1 MPYPLERFRG
11 IFPAALTMFDRDNNF
26 DEDATARH
34 WEWLIE
40 NQKADGLVI
49 TGTSGEFIALSD
61 EERLRAFKLAQSV
74 VRGRVP
80 VILGSGH
87 YSTKLTI
94 KLSEEAQKCGADA
107 LIVILPYYQKPP
119 KPAVLEHFR
128 RVRKATSVPIMLYNN
143 PNNSACAEL
152 NPREIAQLV
161 DEDVIHMVKS
171 TFGTVE
177 PVHDLSYLV
186 GDRMAIFYGSF
197 LAAYEGLCAGAH
209 GWISGVLNVV
219 TSAAKAM
226 RQAIVVENDA
236 RKGFTIWKR
245 ILPIVHLWTH
255 QQIGPVSDLAIY
267 RSMLNSWGLRGG
279 YSRDPF
285 FPLDENQE
293 GKLRELLEKSG
304 WSDPEHVLDG
314 I

>member
-11 IFPAALTMFDRDNNF
+11 IFPAALTMFDRDNNL

-61 EERLRAFKLAQSV
+61 EERLRAFKLAQRV
-74 VRGRVP
+74 VSGRVP
-80 VILGSGH
+80 VIFGSGH

-107 LIVILPYYQKPP
+107 LIVILPYYQRPS
-119 KPAVLEHFR
+119 KPAVIEHFR

-143 PNNSACAEL
+143 PNNSACVEL
-152 NPREIAQLV
+152 NPCEIAQLV
-161 DEDVIHMVKS
+161 EEDVVHMVKS

-197 LAAYEGLCAGAH
+197 LAAYEGFCAGAH

-219 TSAAKAM
+219 TGAAKAM

-236 RKGFTIWKR
+236 DR
-245 ILPIVHLWTH
+245 LAEL
-255 QQIGPVSDLAIY
+255 IG
-267 RSMLNSWGLRGG
+267 
-279 YSRDPF
+279 
-285 FPLDENQE
+285 
-293 GKLRELLEKSG
+293 
-304 WSDPEHVLDG
+304 
-314 I
+314 